1 MTGPILWESKQA
13 EAATGGRSSGR
24 WRATG
29 VSIDSRTLQEGDLFV
44 AIRGPSLDGHAFVEP
59 AFAAGAA
66 AAVVST
72 PPAEAAGGPVLVVDD
87 TLEALNGLARAARR
101 RTGARI
107 AVVTGSVGKT
117 SVKEALAHVLGAQGA
132 TASSERS
139 LNNCWGVPL
148 SLARMHRDAA
158 FGVFEIGMSAPG
170 EIVPLAALAAARVAV
185 VTAIAPAH
193 MAYFDSLEAIARAKA
208 EIFTGLGGGIAVIN
222 LDAPFHELLADAAR
236 AAGAAETVGF
246 GKHPDADLRL
256 IATRSDGNGLDVSAS
271 WRGERLEFRVGQPA
285 AHWACN
291 ALAVLCAVHGLG
303 AGMREAAAALSTL
316 PALPGRGMVHTL
328 RWGDGELRL
337 VDDSYNANPDSMRA
351 ALATLGTM
359 TPAGGRR
366 IAVLG
371 DMLELGAVSRQ
382 AHADLGAD
390 IERNGIDLVH
400 LVGGEMRAL
409 AGALDAGRLGLVAD
423 RVDDIVPGLLED
435 LQGGDIVTVK
445 ASNAVGLSRVVDAV
459 LENAIPAAAAAD
471 RQMKASGRAL

>member
-1 MTGPILWESKQA
+1 MTGLWEANPA
-13 EAATGGRSSGR
+13 EAATGGRSSHP
-24 WRATG
+24 WRASG

-44 AIRGPSLDGHAFVEP
+44 AIRGPRLDGHAFVEP

-72 PPAEAAGGPVLVVDD
+72 PPAEASARPVLVVDD
-87 TLEALNGLARAARR
+87 TLEALNGLARAARC

-107 AVVTGSVGKT
+107 AAVTGSVGKT

-132 TASSERS
+132 TAASERS

-148 SLARMHRDAA
+148 SLARMRQDAA
-158 FGVFEIGMSAPG
+158 FGVFEIGMSGPG
-170 EIVPLAALAAARVAV
+170 EIAPLAALAAPRVAV

-208 EIFTGLGGGIAVIN
+208 EIFTGLDGGIAVIN
-222 LDAPFHELLADAAR
+222 LDTPFHDLLADAAR
-236 AAGAAETVGF
+236 AAGAAEVVGF
-246 GKHPDADLRL
+246 GRHPDAGLRL
-256 IATRSDGNGLDVSAS
+256 IAARSDGNGIDVSAS

-285 AHWACN
+285 AHWASS
-291 ALAVLCAVHGLG
+291 ALAVLGAVHGLG
-303 AGMREAAAALSTL
+303 ADMGEAAAALSTL
-316 PALPGRGMVHTL
+316 PALPGRGMVHVL

-337 VDDSYNANPDSMRA
+337 VDDSYNANPESMRA
-351 ALATLGTM
+351 ALATLGAM
-359 TPAGGRR
+359 APAGGRR

-390 IERNGIDLVH
+390 IERNSIDLVH
-400 LVGGEMRAL
+400 LVGSEMRAL
-409 AGALDAGRLGLVAD
+409 GAALDAGRLGLVAD
-423 RVDDIVPGLLED
+423 RADDIVPALLGD

-459 LENAIPAAAAAD
+459 LETGGPAAAD
-471 RQMKASGRAL
+471 RQAKASARAL